1 MKKIA
6 TVIQLGTNLRVA
18 IVFAT
23 SVNNDRVTVV
33 RCFCQ
38 GGLAALLSMNTKL
51 EIEPEITATDL
62 VLLHGTG
69 SLKTIAA
76 VIEEEIKQSRRDC
89 CVGEIEDD
97 ERKSKEEV
105 WSMIR
110 PGDTIK
116 CTDEQG
122 KVHYE
127 TVTDITFEETC
138 ICTITTVIR
147 KDSFLNGSSWC
158 KEITIAKFKR
168 AES

>member
-6 TVIQLGTNLRVA
+6 TVIQLGTNQRVA

-23 SVNNDRVTVV
+23 SINNDRVTVV

-76 VIEEEIKQSRRDC
+76 VIEEEIKQSRHDC
-89 CVGEIEDD
+89 CAGEIEDD

-105 WSMIR
+105 WAMIR
-110 PGDTIK
+110 EGDTIK
-116 CTDEQG
+116 CTDERG
-122 KVHYE
+122 KVYYE
-127 TVTDITFEETC
+127 TVTEIAFGETC
-138 ICTITTVIR
+138 ICTTTTVIR
-147 KDSFLNGSSWC
+147 KNSFLDGSSWC

>member
-6 TVIQLGTNLRVA
+6 TVIQLGTNQRVA

-23 SVNNDRVTVV
+23 SINNDRVTVV

-76 VIEEEIKQSRRDC
+76 VIEEEIKQSRHDC

-110 PGDTIK
+110 NGDTIK
-116 CTDEQG
+116 CTDE
-122 KVHYE
+122 HNRIYFE
-127 TVTDITFEETC
+127 TVLGICEEHLQLVNS
-138 ICTITTVIR
+138 IIR
-147 KDSFLNGSSWC
+147 KSSFLDGSSWC